1 VSGPVF
7 KVGDPVECESSY
19 YDNKKPR
26 WNFEEDQGGSGKYI
40 QGKVRC
46 ITGIPPYLEVRLND
60 GVLWQWPLPGHDR
73 YSSSQ
78 WGRPG
83 YLRRITDASG
93 KYSIIRHPGKWRL
106 VSKDGYTILEKISE

>member
-1 VSGPVF
+1 MSGPVF
-7 KVGDPVECESSY
+7 NVGEEVECESSY
-19 YDNKKPR
+19 YDQQKPR
-26 WNFEEDQGGSGKYI
+26 WNFEEDQRGSGEYI

-46 ITGIPPYLEVRLND
+46 IIGDQSYLEVKFNT
-60 GVLWQWPLPGHDR
+60 GVSWQWPTSGNDR

-78 WGRPG
+78 WARPG

-106 VSKDGYTILEKISE
+106 VSKGGYTTLEKVSE